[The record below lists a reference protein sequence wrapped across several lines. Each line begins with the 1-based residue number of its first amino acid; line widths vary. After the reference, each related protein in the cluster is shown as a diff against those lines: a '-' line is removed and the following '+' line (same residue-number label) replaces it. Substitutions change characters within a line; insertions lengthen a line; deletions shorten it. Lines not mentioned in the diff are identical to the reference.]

1 MNPAATIDL
10 TQQTARYAQAPTIK
24 GTANPDKARE
34 AAESFEAFFIGQ
46 YIEHMF
52 AGIRTDGMFNGGQGE
67 KVFRSLL
74 MQEYGTVLFHNANI
88 TRNPA
93 ISQHRDRLT
102 CDIMALLQCQAYCA
116 TLFLQTITCPTHY
129 KHALMP

>member
-1 MNPAATIDL
+1 MDPAATIDL
-10 TQQTARYAQAPTIK
+10 TQQTTRYAQAPTIK
-24 GTANPDKARE
+24 GTSNPAKARA

-74 MQEYGTVLFHNANI
+74 MQEYGTAIAKAGGIGIADAVQKSILQMQENAQSGQLKQE
-88 TRNPA
+88 PA
-93 ISQHRDRLT
+93 E
-102 CDIMALLQCQAYCA
+102 
-116 TLFLQTITCPTHY
+116 
-129 KHALMP
+129 

>member
-1 MNPAATIDL
+1 MDPAAALDL
-10 TQQTARYAQAPTIK
+10 SRQTAHSAQAPTIR
-24 GTANPDKARE
+24 GTSNPDKARE

-74 MQEYGTVLFHNANI
+74 MQEYGT
-88 TRNPA
+88 A
-93 ISQHRDRLT
+93 IAKSGGIGIADTVQKAILQMQEKAQSGTQRQEPSQ
-102 CDIMALLQCQAYCA
+102 
-116 TLFLQTITCPTHY
+116 
-129 KHALMP
+129 

>member
-1 MNPAATIDL
+1 MDPVATIDL
-10 TQQTARYAQAPTIK
+10 TQQTARYAQAPAIK
-24 GTANPDKARE
+24 GTSDPARARE

-74 MQEYGTVLFHNANI
+74 MQEYGT
-88 TRNPA
+88 A
-93 ISQHRDRLT
+93 IAKSGGIGIADSVQKAILQMQEKSQT
-102 CDIMALLQCQAYCA
+102 GPQQ
-116 TLFLQTITCPTHY
+116 QEPEQ
-129 KHALMP
+129 